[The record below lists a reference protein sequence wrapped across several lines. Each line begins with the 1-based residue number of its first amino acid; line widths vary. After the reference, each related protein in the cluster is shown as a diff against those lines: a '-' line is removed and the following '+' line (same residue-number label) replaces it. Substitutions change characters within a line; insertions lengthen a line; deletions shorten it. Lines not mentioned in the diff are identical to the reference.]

1 MGKNIIWNIRER
13 RICLIEDQNDIA
25 LFLSEDVTH
34 SAEYSNYAIAT
45 YCVLKI
51 LTTTKI
57 TKHCISPTQIGFYLT
72 GDTVQPRRFINY
84 IKVGLDELIKNNLL
98 IKEGEIQKNYIL
110 DCSKLWID
118 TEKIKFTII
127 TFQEILKIFKVKN
140 VNNFLLLR
148 YFIYLVGTFS
158 SKIDV
163 YINPYQH
170 KTRVVGNFTIDYLEK
185 ITGISARSIIE
196 YNKILESINLLYIY
210 HQNDFTLD
218 DEGNLKQLINVYGR
232 YCDRAYIDT
241 FAINQQKNKSSYK
254 YVAKNMT
261 NVNNRRRLAQ
271 MYLQINK
278 NSLAAKSYT
287 REDILDVYNYV
298 LSENNKY
305 NTLSKKYDDDSYLNK
320 IRNVN
325 VFEKYDFIKPINE
338 EEK

>member
-1 MGKNIIWNIRER
+1 
-13 RICLIEDQNDIA
+13 
-25 LFLSEDVTH
+25 
-34 SAEYSNYAIAT
+34 
-45 YCVLKI
+45 
-51 LTTTKI
+51 
-57 TKHCISPTQIGFYLT
+57 
-72 GDTVQPRRFINY
+72 
-84 IKVGLDELIKNNLL
+84 
-98 IKEGEIQKNYIL
+98 
-110 DCSKLWID
+110 
-118 TEKIKFTII
+118 
-127 TFQEILKIFKVKN
+127 
-140 VNNFLLLR
+140 LLR